1 MENEVLDDISEKSF
15 LEKRC
20 EHAGMR
26 NKMEQSCGFL
36 CHRIFLELIKLL
48 RILWIRYRILLL
60 PDLPYEVPEPVCRY
74 YG

>member
-26 NKMEQSCGFL
+26 NKMNREDVK
-36 CHRIFLELIKLL
+36 KL
-48 RILWIRYRILLL
+48 
-60 PDLPYEVPEPVCRY
+60 D
-74 YG
+74 

>member
-26 NKMEQSCGFL
+26 NKMNNPVAFMSQDF
-36 CHRIFLELIKLL
+36 L
-48 RILWIRYRILLL
+48 RIN
-60 PDLPYEVPEPVCRY
+60 
-74 YG
+74 